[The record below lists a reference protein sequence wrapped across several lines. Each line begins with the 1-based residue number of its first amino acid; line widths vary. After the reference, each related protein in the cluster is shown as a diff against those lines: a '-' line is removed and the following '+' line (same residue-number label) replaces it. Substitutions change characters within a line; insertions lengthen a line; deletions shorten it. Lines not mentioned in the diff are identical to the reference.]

1 MAGGSYTS
9 LDDYLRAHYCLL
21 REDMVAPLRSALA
34 SLRGPQPTSADGAP
48 REAREGGAGA
58 PAVPAPDASSAAA
71 EFIAPA
77 HVYDGVDLLSV
88 KCGAR
93 GVVYRVTFSAR
104 GGGVDWACSKRL
116 LFGSL
121 LALSSDGFASILW
134 ATVAHRSLDLLRAA
148 DGPRRDLSLS
158 ERRSS
163 PPLSPSPPPPSLSRR
178 LDVSLSEAQHRSFQ
192 LAQSRGARFQMLE
205 SPVFFDATRHTLTAL
220 QRISAERLPFSQTLL
235 ACAPVPVVEPPK

>member
-1 MAGGSYTS
+1 
-9 LDDYLRAHYCLL
+9 
-21 REDMVAPLRSALA
+21 MVAPLRSALA

-48 REAREGGAGA
+48 REGGAGA
-58 PAVPAPDASSAAA
+58 PAVPAPDESSAAA
-71 EFIAPA
+71 EFIPPA
-77 HVYDGVDLLSV
+77 NVYDRVELLSV

-148 DGPRRDLSLS
+148 DGP
-158 ERRSS
+158 
-163 PPLSPSPPPPSLSRR
+163 R